1 MPSKIVLAPAMHC
14 DQCKARIETEIAKV
28 PGVDGVQADPASKTV
43 HVSWNAPQ
51 DWPTIAAR
59 LTELGYPPQP
69 LHEIKRHV
77 AIVLYDGFTALDAV
91 GPYEVLVSLP
101 DTQVHFVSDQHGP
114 VWTDTG
120 QLGLVATATWDEL
133 PNPQIILIPG
143 GGSGLMKAAQN
154 QALLAWLKQA
164 HETSEWTTSV
174 CTGVFLLGAVGIL
187 QGLAVTTHWGSR
199 DHMQQYCGATYVAER
214 FVRQGKIITAA
225 GVSAGIDM
233 ALFLAEQLSNAQT
246 AQAIQLACEYD
257 PQPPFAA
264 GDWQQADADLLAEAS
279 RVVMTYRTNPA

>member
-14 DQCKARIETEIAKV
+14 EQCKARIETEIAKV

-101 DTQVHFVSDQHGP
+101 DTQVHFIADQHGP
-114 VWTDTG
+114 VWADTG

-143 GGSGLMKAAQN
+143 GSGTMKATQN
-154 QALLAWLKQA
+154 QALLNWLKAA
-164 HETSEWTTSV
+164 HATSEWTTSV
-174 CTGVFLLGAVGIL
+174 CTGAFVLGAIGIL
-187 QGLAVTTHWGSR
+187 QGLDVTTHWGSR
-199 DHMQQYCGATYVAER
+199 DYLQQYCGANYVAQR
-214 FVRQGKIITAA
+214 FVQQGKIITAA

-233 ALFLAEQLSNAQT
+233 ALFLAEQMSNTQT

-257 PQPPFAA
+257 PQPPSTA
-264 GDWQQADADLLAEAS
+264 GDWQQADVELMAEAS
-279 RVVMTYRTNPA
+279 RVVMSYRTNPA

>member
-14 DQCKARIETEIAKV
+14 EQCKARIETEIAKLL
-28 PGVDGVQADPASKTV
+28 GVDGVQADPASKTV

-101 DTQVHFVSDQHGP
+101 DTQVHFIADQHGP

-143 GGSGLMKAAQN
+143 GSGTMKATQN
-154 QALLAWLKQA
+154 QALLNWLKGA
-164 HETSEWTTSV
+164 HASSEWTTSV
-174 CTGVFLLGAVGIL
+174 CTGAFVLGAIGIL
-187 QGLAVTTHWGSR
+187 QGLEVTTHWGSR
-199 DHMQQYCGATYVAER
+199 DYIQPYCGANYVAQR
-214 FVRQGKIITAA
+214 FIQQGKIITAA

-233 ALFLAEQLSNAQT
+233 ALFLAEQMSNTQT

-257 PQPPFAA
+257 PQPPFSA
-264 GDWQQADADLLAEAS
+264 GDWKEANVELIEEAG
-279 RVVMTYRTNPA
+279 RVVMAYRTNPA